1 MTLELREKALD
12 LISGPYSMYMVFDS
26 MYLACRSRQLL
37 QNISSLDFPC
47 YMIFHKFHDFCRFS
61 GICTIL
67 ERCPT
72 FEIGFHS
79 NTPAILVQKTV
90 RSLLVFNAL
99 FVELPCSPSWMRI
112 NNGGNNTTVPR
123 HPVLAMDPLRMQ
135 YVITTTIPITNLMQT
150 LRPTI
155 PQLPQL
161 LLQHSLPNPYPHP
174 RHPTTQ
180 HLHSLALYPPI
191 SPPYQTHGPPAT
203 HTLTPIQYM
212 VKHYSGRSS
221 RHNGPENTIWQ
232 GSQSWTS
239 FLGSSVALAS
249 RTTAFRTLSQG
260 RYTGIVTTRSIAE
273 AVFTSQL
280 LPEMR
285 AHNLDIDS
293 IAEYLHQQADQ
304 SIPNK
309 TTEAKQFMQPLISRI
324 IDFLRGL
331 TPPAGEG
338 TALRK
343 LQLQT
348 DRLQQQ
354 ESELQRARDKLKTH
368 GIGLTPTKPGTHPAP
383 SSASQPQ
390 PHLPLTAP
398 AALTTNTILN
408 PTTQTLH
415 DNSPANYAAAGIQ
428 KWLKTLP
435 PATQTQVNNIQQI
448 LRDERITKKKLQEAA
463 TRYGIPLT
471 RVLKL
476 PPRSLQQ
483 LVAAGSALAA

>member
-1 MTLELREKALD
+1 MIFVDFLVSVLFQSAAQLSKLPSFEHPSHCGSKQFDYFSCSTLFLRNYLVPHHGCASTMVAAILRYHD
-12 LISGPYSMYMVFDS
+12 TQCWLWTPYECST
-26 MYLACRSRQLL
+26 
-37 QNISSLDFPC
+37 SSLPPSLSPTPYKHYDRPSHSFRSSSSSIPS
-47 YMIFHKFHDFCRFS
+47 RTLTPTP
-61 GICTIL
+61 GISPPNASTAWRGLPDTWTPSDTHLDTNTVHGQTLFRTIQ
-67 ERCPT
+67 PT
-72 FEIGFHS
+72 QWSRKYNLAG
-79 NTPAILVQKTV
+79 
-90 RSLLVFNAL
+90 
-99 FVELPCSPSWMRI
+99 
-112 NNGGNNTTVPR
+112 
-123 HPVLAMDPLRMQ
+123 HPVLDIFPW
-135 YVITTTIPITNLMQT
+135 
-150 LRPTI
+150 
-155 PQLPQL
+155 QLSRFG
-161 LLQHSLPNPYPHP
+161 LQDHSL
-174 RHPTTQ
+174 
-180 HLHSLALYPPI
+180 
-191 SPPYQTHGPPAT
+191 
-203 HTLTPIQYM
+203 
-212 VKHYSGRSS
+212 
-221 RHNGPENTIWQ
+221 
-232 GSQSWTS
+232 
-239 FLGSSVALAS
+239 
-249 RTTAFRTLSQG
+249 RTLSQG

-368 GIGLTPTKPGTHPAP
+368 GIALTPTKPGTHPAP

-435 PATQTQVNNIQQI
+435 PATQTQVTNIRQI
-448 LRDERITKKKLQEAA
+448 LRDERITKEQLQEAA

>member
-1 MTLELREKALD
+1 MLSA
-12 LISGPYSMYMVFDS
+12 Y
-26 MYLACRSRQLL
+26 RSFQLL
-37 QNISSLDFPC
+37 QNTSSIDSIFLSYFDLRDF
-47 YMIFHKFHDFCRFS
+47 RFS
-61 GICTIL
+61 DAYHSSFGRLFNFEIFNFAPVSTLLFVRNYSVPHHGRASTMVATIL
-67 ERCPT
+67 WHHDTHCRLWTSHQRSASSPPT
-72 FEIGFHS
+72 PLSPTSSTSRKHPCRSTHS
-79 NTPAILVQKTV
+79 LSSTTRNVSTRTLAPTRSISPHPTP
-90 RSLLVFNAL
+90 
-99 FVELPCSPSWMRI
+99 
-112 NNGGNNTTVPR
+112 
-123 HPVLAMDPLRMQ
+123 
-135 YVITTTIPITNLMQT
+135 
-150 LRPTI
+150 
-155 PQLPQL
+155 PQLGVVPPNIPNLPDTWTPSDTHLDTNTVHGHTLFRTIQPTQWSRKYNLAGQQVLDIFPWQL
-161 LLQHSLPNPYPHP
+161 SRFGLQDHSL
-174 RHPTTQ
+174 R
-180 HLHSLALYPPI
+180 I
-191 SPPYQTHGPPAT
+191 
-203 HTLTPIQYM
+203 
-212 VKHYSGRSS
+212 
-221 RHNGPENTIWQ
+221 
-232 GSQSWTS
+232 
-239 FLGSSVALAS
+239 
-249 RTTAFRTLSQG
+249 LSQG

-285 AHNLDIDS
+285 AHNLDIDN

-354 ESELQRARDKLKTH
+354 ESELQRARDKLKNH
-368 GIGLTPTKPGTHPAP
+368 GIALTPTKPGPHPAP
-383 SSASQPQ
+383 SSATHP

-398 AALTTNTILN
+398 SAITTNTSLN

-448 LRDERITKKKLQEAA
+448 LRDERITKEQLQEAA
-463 TRYGIPLT
+463 TRYGIPLA

>member
-1 MTLELREKALD
+1 
-12 LISGPYSMYMVFDS
+12 
-26 MYLACRSRQLL
+26 
-37 QNISSLDFPC
+37 
-47 YMIFHKFHDFCRFS
+47 
-61 GICTIL
+61 
-67 ERCPT
+67 
-72 FEIGFHS
+72 
-79 NTPAILVQKTV
+79 
-90 RSLLVFNAL
+90 
-99 FVELPCSPSWMRI
+99 
-112 NNGGNNTTVPR
+112 
-123 HPVLAMDPLRMQ
+123 
-135 YVITTTIPITNLMQT
+135 
-150 LRPTI
+150 
-155 PQLPQL
+155 
-161 LLQHSLPNPYPHP
+161 
-174 RHPTTQ
+174 
-180 HLHSLALYPPI
+180 
-191 SPPYQTHGPPAT
+191 
-203 HTLTPIQYM
+203 
-212 VKHYSGRSS
+212 
-221 RHNGPENTIWQ
+221 
-232 GSQSWTS
+232 
-239 FLGSSVALAS
+239 
-249 RTTAFRTLSQG
+249 
-260 RYTGIVTTRSIAE
+260 
-273 AVFTSQL
+273 
-280 LPEMR
+280 
-285 AHNLDIDS
+285 
-293 IAEYLHQQADQ
+293 
-304 SIPNK
+304 
-309 TTEAKQFMQPLISRI
+309 MQPLISRI

-368 GIGLTPTKPGTHPAP
+368 GIALTPTKPGTHPAP

-435 PATQTQVNNIQQI
+435 PATQTQVTNIQQI
-448 LRDERITKKKLQEAA
+448 LRDERITKEQLQEAA

>member
-1 MTLELREKALD
+1 MISMIFVD
-12 LISGPYSMYMVFDS
+12 LIWYQYYFRALPNFRN
-26 MYLACRSRQLL
+26 YL
-37 QNISSLDFPC
+37 
-47 YMIFHKFHDFCRFS
+47 
-61 GICTIL
+61 
-67 ERCPT
+67 
-72 FEIGFHS
+72 HS
-79 NTPAILVQKTV
+79 NIPAIVVQNSSTISRVQRSFCGTTLFPIMDAHQQWWQQYYGTTTPSAGYGPLTNAV
-90 RSLLVFNAL
+90 RHHYHH
-99 FVELPCSPSWMRI
+99 PYHQPHT
-112 NNGGNNTTVPR
+112 NTTTDHPTASAAPPAAFPPEPLPPPPASHHPTPPQLGVVPPNIPTLPDTWTPSDTHLDTNTVHGQTLFR
-123 HPVLAMDPLRMQ
+123 TIQPTQWSRKYNLAGHPVLDIFPW
-135 YVITTTIPITNLMQT
+135 
-150 LRPTI
+150 
-155 PQLPQL
+155 QLSRFG
-161 LLQHSLPNPYPHP
+161 LQDHSL
-174 RHPTTQ
+174 
-180 HLHSLALYPPI
+180 
-191 SPPYQTHGPPAT
+191 
-203 HTLTPIQYM
+203 
-212 VKHYSGRSS
+212 
-221 RHNGPENTIWQ
+221 
-232 GSQSWTS
+232 
-239 FLGSSVALAS
+239 
-249 RTTAFRTLSQG
+249 RTLSQG

-368 GIGLTPTKPGTHPAP
+368 GIALTPTKPGTHPAP

-435 PATQTQVNNIQQI
+435 PATQTQVTNIRQI
-448 LRDERITKKKLQEAA
+448 LRDERITKEQLQEAA

>member
-1 MTLELREKALD
+1 
-12 LISGPYSMYMVFDS
+12 
-26 MYLACRSRQLL
+26 
-37 QNISSLDFPC
+37 
-47 YMIFHKFHDFCRFS
+47 MIFVDFLVSVLFRSAAKFSKF
-61 GICTIL
+61 
-67 ERCPT
+67 T
-72 FEIGFHS
+72 FIQ
-79 NTPAILVQKTV
+79 TPQPLWFKTV
-90 RSLLVFNAL
+90 RLFLAFNAL
-99 FVELPCSPSWMRI
+99 FAELPCSPSWMRI

-135 YVITTTIPITNLMQT
+135 YVVTTTIPITNPMQT

-161 LLQHSLPNPYPHP
+161 LQQHSLPNPYPHP
-174 RHPTTQ
+174 RYLTTQ
-180 HLHSLALYPPI
+180 RLHSLGVVPPNI
-191 SPPYQTHGPPAT
+191 PTLPDTWTPSDTHLDTNTVHGQTLFRT
-203 HTLTPIQYM
+203 IQPTQW
-212 VKHYSGRSS
+212 S
-221 RHNGPENTIWQ
+221 RKYNLAGQPVLDIFPWQ
-232 GSQSWTS
+232 
-239 FLGSSVALAS
+239 LS
-249 RTTAFRTLSQG
+249 RFGLQDHSLRTLSQG

-368 GIGLTPTKPGTHPAP
+368 GIAHTPTKPGTHPAP

-435 PATQTQVNNIQQI
+435 PATQTQVTNIQQI
-448 LRDERITKKKLQEAA
+448 LRDERITKEQLQEAA
-463 TRYGIPLT
+463 TRYGISLT

>member
-1 MTLELREKALD
+1 MVATILRYHDTQCWLWT
-12 LISGPYSMYMVFDS
+12 PYECST
-26 MYLACRSRQLL
+26 
-37 QNISSLDFPC
+37 SSLPPSLSPTPC
-47 YMIFHKFHDFCRFS
+47 KHYDR
-61 GICTIL
+61 
-67 ERCPT
+67 P
-72 FEIGFHS
+72 FHS
-79 NTPAILVQKTV
+79 FHSSSSSIPSRTLTPTPGI
-90 RSLLVFNAL
+90 SPPNASTAWR
-99 FVELPCSPSWMRI
+99 C
-112 NNGGNNTTVPR
+112 T
-123 HPVLAMDPLRMQ
+123 
-135 YVITTTIPITNLMQT
+135 
-150 LRPTI
+150 
-155 PQLPQL
+155 PQ
-161 LLQHSLPNPYPHP
+161 YPHP
-174 RHPTTQ
+174 TRHMDPQ
-180 HLHSLALYPPI
+180 
-191 SPPYQTHGPPAT
+191 AT

-212 VKHYSGRSS
+212 ETLFRTIQPTQWS
-221 RHNGPENTIWQ
+221 RKYNLAGQPVLDIFPWQ
-232 GSQSWTS
+232 
-239 FLGSSVALAS
+239 LS
-249 RTTAFRTLSQG
+249 RFGLQDHSLRTLSQG

-309 TTEAKQFMQPLISRI
+309 TTEAKQFTQPLISRI

-368 GIGLTPTKPGTHPAP
+368 GIALTPTKPGTHPAP

-435 PATQTQVNNIQQI
+435 PATQTQVTNIQQI
-448 LRDERITKKKLQEAA
+448 LRDERITKEQLQEAA